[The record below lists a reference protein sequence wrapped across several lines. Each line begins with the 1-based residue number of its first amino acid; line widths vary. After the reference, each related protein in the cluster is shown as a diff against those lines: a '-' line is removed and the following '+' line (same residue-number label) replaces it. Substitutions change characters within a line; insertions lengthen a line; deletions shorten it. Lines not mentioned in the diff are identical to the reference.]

1 MIDLL
6 KSEFF
11 KLRTLR
17 LNYILLIIGVVFVVV
32 IVGLIAIF
40 ADVDGSTFTPSSD
53 IAQIIGVTAILPGL
67 LISVIGVLAIS
78 SEFAHGT
85 IRPTLVATPSRPKV
99 FVAKALVLVVF
110 AFVSALVIGLV
121 GYLVG
126 FALLSLRGANGL
138 SLFDRD
144 GTLSVLLVGLPVLF
158 VLLVLFGYG
167 LGLLIRN
174 SPAAVSLA
182 ILWPILIETIL
193 AGSLAVAGVEN
204 AGRFLPYQSALVL
217 VSPDPSGNDFAYGKV
232 GGAAFFGIV
241 VVVLVALA
249 MAVNNKRDV

>member
-1 MIDLL
+1 MTDLL

-17 LNYILLIIGVVFVVV
+17 LNYILLAIGFAFVVV
-32 IVGLIAIF
+32 IVGLIGIF
-40 ADVDGSTFTPSSD
+40 ADVDGSSTPSSD
-53 IAQIIGVTAILPGL
+53 IADIIGTTAILPGL

-99 FVAKALVLVVF
+99 FVAKAIVLMVV
-110 AFVSALVIGLV
+110 AFVSAVVIALV

-126 FALLSLRGANGL
+126 FALLSARGAEEL
-138 SLFDRD
+138 TIFDSD
-144 GTLSVLLVGLPVLF
+144 GTLSVLLVGLPILF

-167 LGLLIRN
+167 LGLLIRS

-182 ILWPILIETIL
+182 ILWPILIETIV
-193 AGSLAVAGVEN
+193 AGSLTVAGVDD

-217 VSPDPSGNDFAYGKV
+217 VASDPSGSDFAYGKV

-241 VVVLVALA
+241 VLALVALA